1 MKIKISKKNKFE
13 QNCGDSA
20 LPSMIEPT
28 ETVPVAGDVT
38 QMTPQE
44 AYNAG
49 YNDAIEEL
57 MEIISGM
64 ITGGIPIDTAVPAD
78 IAHMDQLEE
87 S

>member
-44 AYNAG
+44 AYNAVR
-49 YNDAIEEL
+49 
-57 MEIISGM
+57 S
-64 ITGGIPIDTAVPAD
+64 
-78 IAHMDQLEE
+78 
-87 S
+87 